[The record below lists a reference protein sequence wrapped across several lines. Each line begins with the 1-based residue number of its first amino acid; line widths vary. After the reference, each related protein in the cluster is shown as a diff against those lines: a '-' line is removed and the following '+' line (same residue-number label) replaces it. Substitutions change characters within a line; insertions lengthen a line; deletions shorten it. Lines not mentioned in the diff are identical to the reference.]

1 MRNGHQVGRKS
12 RRVFW
17 GILVCWAYLGFLTAV
32 MLGVSGS
39 EFVRP
44 NFMFNADCIWWLR
57 FAAGST
63 TDSWKI
69 RFIRHPLLTPLVIAL
84 GSCASIV
91 RQKIAHA
98 YISYAAMALL
108 VLALHIAI
116 AVLLSMVWKTFGGLS
131 ELRTERLRLCLPM
144 VGLSSVAFIV
154 ALPESFGIAMA
165 LLLGSWAMVFSAVC
179 RNVSFPPSRVIA
191 AALVCGGC
199 TTTNALA
206 PFISEGSRR
215 WNLSLK
221 KKLLCDGNRKLCTK
235 LLQVVAGASGAFVI
249 FFVMRGQW
257 SNVREWLRALVPSV
271 LWNPLRSSIKEPFHF
286 ANLRLLHEP
295 IQATVYSLWG
305 TVAPVIPPM
314 PGFSEWGLTYE
325 PVSFRQFSLFQWPGI
340 LALWAVIAY
349 GLRSRWERHERFL
362 AISCSAWL
370 IWNLVFHNLW
380 GDEFFLYSP
389 HWVWCLWLL
398 FGMGFSKLKPR
409 VATLVAACV
418 ISAQLIGWVSLLRAV
433 NIAAGGN
440 APINKVFAY
449 LGQERS
455 FGISPA
461 YLEKVKECQADFG
474 PGQELPPARFYLF
487 GMGLRDK
494 YLFSDD
500 KLISLSDRSVFR
512 QWEVQSLEVIPP
524 DYRVVIHEKNG
535 NISEI
540 REDEQAVWLSD
551 GSERK
556 VLPGTERPLRL
567 LEFQGYQYRELLRV
581 LHHEVLIGITASG
594 PVPNVI
600 VYNKPWYRDAAMM
613 AMVLKATGN
622 LDQIRDWIFRLN
634 EPYDGNNKEAEPD
647 NLGQVLFLISLVSD
661 RNHPLVTRVLAEAE
675 TRAVRKNG
683 LKYLDGLTDGAHH
696 PVYQTKWLK
705 FGLAALGLPD
715 DWTIPPVPDS
725 YSALF
730 WMDYR
735 DQHVIATDASNP
747 RLFPYLD
754 WACAHFHN
762 RKHAPLNIRGY
773 PLTWE
778 AKAGQAQY
786 DDMHL
791 VSPAWRIQRIAGP
804 HGWHAAEAFLYL
816 SAIAKGAQ
824 R

>member
-1 MRNGHQVGRKS
+1 
-12 RRVFW
+12 
-17 GILVCWAYLGFLTAV
+17 
-32 MLGVSGS
+32 
-39 EFVRP
+39 
-44 NFMFNADCIWWLR
+44 
-57 FAAGST
+57 
-63 TDSWKI
+63 
-69 RFIRHPLLTPLVIAL
+69 
-84 GSCASIV
+84 
-91 RQKIAHA
+91 
-98 YISYAAMALL
+98 
-108 VLALHIAI
+108 
-116 AVLLSMVWKTFGGLS
+116 
-131 ELRTERLRLCLPM
+131 
-144 VGLSSVAFIV
+144 
-154 ALPESFGIAMA
+154 
-165 LLLGSWAMVFSAVC
+165 
-179 RNVSFPPSRVIA
+179 
-191 AALVCGGC
+191 
-199 TTTNALA
+199 
-206 PFISEGSRR
+206 
-215 WNLSLK
+215 
-221 KKLLCDGNRKLCTK
+221 
-235 LLQVVAGASGAFVI
+235 
-249 FFVMRGQW
+249 
-257 SNVREWLRALVPSV
+257 
-271 LWNPLRSSIKEPFHF
+271 
-286 ANLRLLHEP
+286 
-295 IQATVYSLWG
+295 
-305 TVAPVIPPM
+305 
-314 PGFSEWGLTYE
+314 
-325 PVSFRQFSLFQWPGI
+325 
-340 LALWAVIAY
+340 
-349 GLRSRWERHERFL
+349 
-362 AISCSAWL
+362 
-370 IWNLVFHNLW
+370 
-380 GDEFFLYSP
+380 
-389 HWVWCLWLL
+389 
-398 FGMGFSKLKPR
+398 
-409 VATLVAACV
+409 
-418 ISAQLIGWVSLLRAV
+418 
-433 NIAAGGN
+433 
-440 APINKVFAY
+440 

-474 PGQELPPARFYLF
+474 PGQELPPTRFYLF

-675 TRAVRKNG
+675 TRAVQKNG

-816 SAIAKGAQ
+816 SAISGSAQ
-824 R
+824 